1 MKGMIFMPSYK
12 DEERSSWYC
21 KFYYTDWTGAR
32 KSKMKRG
39 FKTKKEAAAWE
50 REFLEKQQGTPDMT
64 FKALVDLYMDD
75 IKARNKESSIRTKT
89 SLINTCLLP
98 VFGEM
103 PINTITPADVRKW
116 QSQLAKGQRK
126 ELSSTHIRNIERQF
140 GSIMNFAVRYYNL
153 PVNPHRITGC
163 VGKPAKRK
171 MQYWTQEEF
180 KTFLAATTD
189 PMTNAAVET
198 LFYTGMRIGELLA
211 LTMNDI
217 DFEKCTISI
226 SKTYSH
232 HNKEKQITSPKTP
245 NSYRSITIPKFLR
258 DHLNDF
264 SKRFYG
270 IETDERLFL
279 FYPEWFRYQMVT
291 ICKATGVKFIR
302 IHDIRHSHVSMLID
316 MGFSP
321 HLIAE
326 RIGDTVDMVNNV
338 YGHLYPNRHIE
349 VADKLQEI
357 VSY

>member
-1 MKGMIFMPSYK
+1 MPSYR

-140 GSIMNFAVRYYNL
+140 GSIMNFAVKYYNL

-180 KTFLAATTD
+180 KTFLAAATD

-217 DFEKCTISI
+217 DFEKCTIQFQKLI
-226 SKTYSH
+226 RTTIKKNKLH
-232 HNKEKQITSPKTP
+232 HPKRRTATEVLP
-245 NSYRSITIPKFLR
+245 FQNSYVIT
-258 DHLNDF
+258 
-264 SKRFYG
+264 
-270 IETDERLFL
+270 
-279 FYPEWFRYQMVT
+279 
-291 ICKATGVKFIR
+291 
-302 IHDIRHSHVSMLID
+302 
-316 MGFSP
+316 
-321 HLIAE
+321 
-326 RIGDTVDMVNNV
+326 
-338 YGHLYPNRHIE
+338 
-349 VADKLQEI
+349 
-357 VSY
+357 

>member
-1 MKGMIFMPSYK
+1 MPSYK

-21 KFYYTDWTGAR
+21 KFYYTDWTGAS

-39 FKTKKEAAAWE
+39 FKTKKQATTWE

-140 GSIMNFAVRYYNL
+140 GSIMNFAVKYYNL

-180 KTFLAATTD
+180 KIFLAAATD

-258 DHLNDF
+258 DHLKNF
-264 SKRFYG
+264 ANRFYG
-270 IETDERLFL
+270 INPDDRLFL
-279 FYPEWFRYQMVT
+279 FYPEWLRYQMVT
-291 ICKATGVKFIR
+291 ICKATEVKFIR

-316 MGFSP
+316 LGFSP

-349 VADKLQEI
+349 VAEKLQEI